1 MSTDPLFIRFFRT
14 AWLALPATATALA
27 IAATSTTAQQ
37 AAPTQAQV
45 TFTKEV
51 APILYR
57 SCVRCH
63 RPDEIA
69 PMSLLT
75 YNDAR
80 PWARSIKERVVKR
93 EMPPWFLDKTIGIQ
107 KYQNDPSLTDEEI
120 ATIVKWVDGGAL
132 QGNPADMP
140 PMPALEDLST
150 WRIGKPDLVIKYP
163 TFRMPAHGPD
173 LYGTQDAPFGTTED
187 RYIKAIQS
195 RVVDST
201 SRKTDPHALSS
212 PVEPGDNA
220 EGGDDSGGGS
230 GLFLVEYA
238 SGKNATFY
246 PEDAGLLLPA
256 GRNARVSYHFHS
268 IGEDADAKIELG
280 VVFYPK
286 GYVPKHIQWS
296 KQLGQEAAT
305 DIDIPANSS
314 VHRDEYTRLTP
325 SARIIAWQPHM
336 HIR

>member
-1 MSTDPLFIRFFRT
+1 MSNDFSFARFLRP
-14 AWLALPATATALA
+14 AGLGLLATATAVA
-27 IAATSTTAQQ
+27 IAATGASAQK
-37 AAPTQAQV
+37 APAQAQV
-45 TFTKEV
+45 TFTKDV

-80 PWARSIKERVVKR
+80 PWARAIKERVIKR
-93 EMPPWFLDKTIGIQ
+93 EMPPWFLDKNIGIQ

-120 ATIVKWVDGGAL
+120 ATIAKWVDGGAV

-140 PMPALEDLST
+140 PKPALDDLST
-150 WRIGKPDLVIKYP
+150 WRIGKPDLIIQYP
-163 TFRMPAHGPD
+163 TFKMPARGPD
-173 LYGTQDAPFGTTED
+173 LYGTLDAPFGTTEE

-195 RVVDST
+195 RVVDGP
-201 SRKTDPHALSS
+201 SRKVVHHALSYA
-212 PVEPGDNA
+212 VEPGDNS

-246 PEDAGLLLPA
+246 PQDAGLLLPA
-256 GRNARVSYHFHS
+256 GRNARVTYHFHS
-268 IGEDADAKIELG
+268 IGEE
-280 VVFYPK
+280 V
-286 GYVPKHIQWS
+286 
-296 KQLGQEAAT
+296 EA
-305 DIDIPANSS
+305 
-314 VHRDEYTRLTP
+314 
-325 SARIIAWQPHM
+325 
-336 HIR
+336 

>member
-1 MSTDPLFIRFFRT
+1 MSTDPLFIRFFR
-14 AWLALPATATALA
+14 AARLALPAAVTALA

-63 RPDEIA
+63 RPD
-69 PMSLLT
+69 
-75 YNDAR
+75 
-80 PWARSIKERVVKR
+80 
-93 EMPPWFLDKTIGIQ
+93 
-107 KYQNDPSLTDEEI
+107 EI

-173 LYGTQDAPFGTTED
+173 LYATQDAPFGTTED

-201 SRKTDPHALSS
+201 SRKIVHHALSYA
-212 PVEPGDNA
+212 VEPGDNS

-246 PEDAGLLLPA
+246 AEDAGLLLP
-256 GRNARVSYHFHS
+256 
-268 IGEDADAKIELG
+268 
-280 VVFYPK
+280 
-286 GYVPKHIQWS
+286 
-296 KQLGQEAAT
+296 
-305 DIDIPANSS
+305 
-314 VHRDEYTRLTP
+314 
-325 SARIIAWQPHM
+325 
-336 HIR
+336 